1 MTVAEINKLIQGLPS
16 EERGKVSDG
25 YHSFDEYNKHRDQLW
40 ITVCSLQNDLDE
52 ARFPFN
58 TTRMYIWRSK
68 LHSDGSKFDGY
79 FVLGM
84 CRHDNSNQITY
95 HLPLSKW
102 EECSF
107 ADTVD
112 KSPKWDGHTSNNVL
126 SRLKLI

>member
-1 MTVAEINKLIQGLPS
+1 MTVAEINKLIQELPS

-40 ITVCSLQNDLDE
+40 VTTCSLQNDLNHE
-52 ARFPFN
+52 LLSN
-58 TTRMYIWRSK
+58 TRMYIWRAK

-84 CRHDNSNQITY
+84 SRHDKSNQITY

-102 EECSF
+102 EECNF

-112 KSPKWDGHTSNNVL
+112 KSPKWDGHTSANVL